1 MPAKPNSSSLTSN
14 CSVGVSVNVGKGVK
28 VYVGD
33 GVNALVPVGSGEAV
47 AGRVISSGVIVDP
60 SEVAF
65 LQEGKSRQ
73 ISKNKKDL

>member
-1 MPAKPNSSSLTSN
+1 
-14 CSVGVSVNVGKGVK
+14 VK